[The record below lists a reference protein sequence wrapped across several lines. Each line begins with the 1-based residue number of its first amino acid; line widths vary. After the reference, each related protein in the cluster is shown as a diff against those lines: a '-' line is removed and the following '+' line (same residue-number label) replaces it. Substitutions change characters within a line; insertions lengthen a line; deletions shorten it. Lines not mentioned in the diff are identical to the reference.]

1 MMGVVFS
8 SRRHRMPWLLLLATA
23 TGCASVGGKDDRGS
37 GSFGVPYN
45 PDPIPLLAP
54 VPNLQASATI
64 DLPAPEDEI
73 FEPSAHGDGQVW
85 ETPVLRR
92 GEAGGGPSDPGQG
105 PWKSPVRVDKEIVLA
120 GYGAE
125 AMIDLPVPGEVPIAD
140 ETESTI
146 EAGEIELDP
155 AKLGGTATH
164 IDYDLDG
171 SSGLHVD
178 TPASLAPMPC
188 KRPGLLNR
196 LGCWPGGKTTSG
208 PRKFNGK
215 HQNPRPDMGV
225 NNPYFPRELRM
236 RSHPQYVVEPP
247 DELYIEALQVLP
259 QRPLLGIRLVRQD
272 GTISLG
278 YYGQIHVAGLTILEI
293 ENKLRAHLSNYVE
306 DPQVYVD
313 VASFNSKVYYVL
325 GQVNQ
330 QGRLPITGKE
340 TALDAILLAG
350 GLTNFADKSKIHVAR
365 PNPGGGC
372 DQILWV
378 DWKAI
383 AFAGDTRT
391 NYQLLPGDRVVVPG
405 TKGFG
410 TSVMFDN
417 YLSPVERIASLFSLL
432 RFTLESGN

>member
-1 MMGVVFS
+1 MMGAVFRS
-8 SRRHRMPWLLLLATA
+8 SRHPLLWLLLLCGAS
-23 TGCASVGGKDDRGS
+23 GCASFDGKDDRG
-37 GSFGVPYN
+37 GPSFGVPYN

-54 VPNLQASATI
+54 VPNLQASSDMIELPTPDRTLGSGGG
-64 DLPAPEDEI
+64 DLDKN
-73 FEPSAHGDGQVW
+73 
-85 ETPVLRR
+85 RR
-92 GEAGGGPSDPGQG
+92 G
-105 PWKSPVRVDKEIVLA
+105 IVLV
-120 GYGAE
+120 GYDE
-125 AMIDLPVPGEVPIAD
+125 ELIELPVPGEAPIAEEPD
-140 ETESTI
+140 QSPSTI

-155 AKLGGTATH
+155 ANLTGAATE
-164 IDYDLDG
+164 IDYNLADP
-171 SSGLHVD
+171 SGLDVS
-178 TPASLAPMPC
+178 TPASFAPLPG
-188 KRPGLLNR
+188 KRPGLFNR
-196 LGCWPGGKTTSG
+196 MGWFNGGKKVVG

-215 HQNPRPDMGV
+215 HENPRPDMAV

-247 DELYIEALQVLP
+247 DEIYIEALQVLP
-259 QRPLLGIRLVRQD
+259 NRPLLGIRLVRQD

-278 YYGQIHVAGLTILEI
+278 YYGQIHIAGLTILEI
-293 ENKLRAHLSNYVE
+293 ENKLRAHLENYVE

-372 DQILWV
+372 DQVLWV

-410 TSVMFDN
+410 TSVFFDN
-417 YLSPVERIASLFSLL
+417 YLSPVERAASLWSLF
-432 RFTLESGN
+432 RFALEDGN